1 MSGAE
6 VALALLPLLI
16 SAVEHYKNCF
26 RPLIRYRKFTS
37 ELDRFQQRLKI
48 QKAIFRNQCRILLEN
63 VVHQDVASQMLEEK
77 NHFLWCDAP
86 TEKLLVQQ
94 LGSSGEACVAV
105 IELIDERLRGIEKE
119 SRGFEN
125 IVNQEHKVIILFLYS
140 QHDLD
145 QHIDTLHTLSQTR
158 SMGDKSWRN
167 RAVKKLRFSFSES
180 HLEQS
185 ITDLRAL
192 NDDFRALAE
201 HEKHFSETPSG
212 ATPAKK
218 RSSDMIE
225 TYQTIGKASRQV
237 YEALSRACTKH
248 AEHLAHFRID
258 IEYKSRDDLAVSQI
272 KFNMA
277 FTHIMCSGTMN
288 SAHPTWFV
296 VDSAQD
302 GTTTGNKRR
311 RTAYLHGLERSQE
324 SESEPSSTQI
334 SQEKEDL
341 GAFTPPSLVAAP
353 ALPSTSFSI
362 APVQNSP
369 IRRDLCDY
377 LLRWSCQST
386 QADPCVGML
395 ESTDCCRYLVYPPA
409 SPVQSRKK
417 QPTSLSQLLS
427 SASKHGLGLRIPQY
441 EKLRLAKSLATAV
454 LQYHA
459 TPWLK
464 ISWRS
469 EDIFFF
475 DGDEDSMPKGKLLL
489 TAPHVNVKVNR
500 PAGQVSQTSTSNP
513 RTFIRNPLLFGLG
526 ILLIEIANSSTIR
539 GLQQPSDLEDGRENQ
554 HTEYHAA
561 KRLANSLG
569 REMGASYGKVVQKL
583 LHCDFG
589 CGADLNDPE
598 LQTRLHQDVVCE
610 LHELER
616 GFRSLQL
623 G

>member
-1 MSGAE
+1 M
-6 VALALLPLLI
+6 
-16 SAVEHYKNCF
+16 
-26 RPLIRYRKFTS
+26 
-37 ELDRFQQRLKI
+37 
-48 QKAIFRNQCRILLEN
+48 IFCI
-63 VVHQDVASQMLEEK
+63 
-77 NHFLWCDAP
+77 
-86 TEKLLVQQ
+86 
-94 LGSSGEACVAV
+94 
-105 IELIDERLRGIEKE
+105 
-119 SRGFEN
+119 
-125 IVNQEHKVIILFLYS
+125 
-140 QHDLD
+140 
-145 QHIDTLHTLSQTR
+145 SQTR
-158 SMGDKSWRN
+158 SIGDKSWRS
-167 RAVKKLRFSFSES
+167 RAVKKLRFSFSQS

-201 HEKHFSETPSG
+201 HENHFSNAQAR
-212 ATPAKK
+212 ATLAKT

-248 AEHLAHFRID
+248 AEHLAYFRID
-258 IEYKSRDDLAVSQI
+258 IEYKSRNELAVSQI

-277 FTHIMCSGTMN
+277 FTHITFSGTMN
-288 SAHPTWFV
+288 SAYPIWFV
-296 VDSAQD
+296 VDSAED
-302 GTTTGNKRR
+302 GITTDNKCQ
-311 RTAYLHGLERSQE
+311 RTPCLDGLESSLERGC
-324 SESEPSSTQI
+324 EPSSTQI
-334 SQEKEDL
+334 SQETEDL
-341 GAFTPPSLVAAP
+341 GTSTPASLVAAP
-353 ALPSTSFSI
+353 ASPSTSFSI
-362 APVQNSP
+362 APVRNSS

-386 QADPCVGML
+386 QTNPCVGML

-409 SPVQSRKK
+409 ASVQSRKK

-427 SASKHGLGLRIPQY
+427 SVSKNELGLQIPQY

-469 EDIFFF
+469 EDIFFC
-475 DGDEDSMPKGKLLL
+475 DSDEDSIPKGKLLL
-489 TAPHVNVKVNR
+489 TAPHVNVKVNT
-500 PAGQVSQTSTSNP
+500 PAGQLSQASTSKP
-513 RTFIRNPLLFGLG
+513 RDFIRNPLLFGLG
-526 ILLIEIANSSTIR
+526 VLLIEIANSSTIQ

-554 HTEYHAA
+554 HTEYHVA
-561 KRLANSLG
+561 KRLAKSLG

-598 LQTRLHQDVVCE
+598 LQTRLHKDVVCE
-610 LHELER
+610 LDELER

>member
-1 MSGAE
+1 MAE
-6 VALALLPLLI
+6 VALAVLPLVI
-16 SAVEHYKNCF
+16 SAIEHYKDCF

-63 VVHQDVASQMLEEK
+63 AVHQDVASQMLEEHS
-77 NHFLWCDAP
+77 HFLWCDAQ
-86 TEKLLVQQ
+86 TEELLVKQ
-94 LGSSGEACVAV
+94 LGSSREACVAV

-119 SRGFEN
+119 SRGFET
-125 IVNQEHKVIILFLYS
+125 IIDQEYR
-140 QHDLD
+140 
-145 QHIDTLHTLSQTR
+145 TR
-158 SMGDKSWRN
+158 SIGDKAWRN
-167 RAVKKLRFSFSES
+167 HAVKKLRFSFSES

-201 HEKHFSETPSG
+201 HENHFSNAQSG
-212 ATPAKK
+212 ATLAKT

-258 IEYKSRDDLAVSQI
+258 IEYKSRNELAVSQI

-277 FTHIMCSGTMN
+277 FTHITFSGNMN
-288 SAHPTWFV
+288 SAYPIWFV
-296 VDSAQD
+296 VDS
-302 GTTTGNKRR
+302 
-311 RTAYLHGLERSQE
+311 GLERSLE
-324 SESEPSSTQI
+324 RKFEPTENLGTSTP
-334 SQEKEDL
+334 
-341 GAFTPPSLVAAP
+341 ASLVAAP

-362 APVQNSP
+362 APVQNSS

-386 QADPCVGML
+386 QANPCVGML

-409 SPVQSRKK
+409 APVHSRKG

-427 SASKHGLGLRIPQY
+427 SVSKNGLGLRIPQY
-441 EKLRLAKSLATAV
+441 EKLRLAKSLAMAV

-469 EDIFFF
+469 EDIFFC
-475 DGDEDSMPKGKLLL
+475 GSDEDSMPKGKLLL

-500 PAGQVSQTSTSNP
+500 PAKQLSQTSTSKS
-513 RTFIRNPLLFGLG
+513 RDFIRNHLLFGLG
-526 ILLIEIANSSTIR
+526 VLLIEIANSSTIQ

-554 HTEYHAA
+554 HTEYHVA

-569 REMGASYGKVVQKL
+569 REMGASYGKIVQKL

-598 LQTRLHQDVVCE
+598 LQTRLHKDVVCE
-610 LHELER
+610 LDELER
-616 GFRSLQL
+616 GFRSLQFA
-623 G
+623 

>member
-1 MSGAE
+1 
-6 VALALLPLLI
+6 
-16 SAVEHYKNCF
+16 
-26 RPLIRYRKFTS
+26 
-37 ELDRFQQRLKI
+37 
-48 QKAIFRNQCRILLEN
+48 
-63 VVHQDVASQMLEEK
+63 
-77 NHFLWCDAP
+77 
-86 TEKLLVQQ
+86 
-94 LGSSGEACVAV
+94 
-105 IELIDERLRGIEKE
+105 
-119 SRGFEN
+119 
-125 IVNQEHKVIILFLYS
+125 
-140 QHDLD
+140 
-145 QHIDTLHTLSQTR
+145 
-158 SMGDKSWRN
+158 
-167 RAVKKLRFSFSES
+167 
-180 HLEQS
+180 
-185 ITDLRAL
+185 
-192 NDDFRALAE
+192 
-201 HEKHFSETPSG
+201 
-212 ATPAKK
+212 
-218 RSSDMIE
+218 MIE
-225 TYQTIGKASRQV
+225 TYQTIGKASQQV

-258 IEYKSRDDLAVSQI
+258 IEYKSRNELAVSQI

-277 FTHIMCSGTMN
+277 FTHITFSGTMN
-288 SAHPTWFV
+288 SAYPIWFV

-302 GTTTGNKRR
+302 GITTGNKCQ
-311 RTAYLHGLERSQE
+311 RTACLDGLETSLERKC
-324 SESEPSSTQI
+324 EPSSTQI
-334 SQEKEDL
+334 SQKTEDL
-341 GAFTPPSLVAAP
+341 GTFTPASLVAAP

-362 APVQNSP
+362 APVQDPS

-386 QADPCVGML
+386 QANPCLGML

-409 SPVQSRKK
+409 APVQSGKK

-427 SASKHGLGLRIPQY
+427 SVSKNGLGLRIPQY

-469 EDIFFF
+469 EDIFFY

-500 PAGQVSQTSTSNP
+500 PAGQLSQTSTSESRN
-513 RTFIRNPLLFGLG
+513 FIRNPLLFGLG
-526 ILLIEIANSSTIR
+526 ILLIEIANSSTIQ

-554 HTEYHAA
+554 YTEYHVA

-569 REMGASYGKVVQKL
+569 REMGASYGKIVQKL
-583 LHCDFG
+583 LYCDFG

-598 LQTRLHQDVVCE
+598 LQTRLHKDVVCE
-610 LHELER
+610 LDELER